1 MNATVLAQ
9 LGRHVLLPEIGTT
22 GQNKIQ
28 SATVMV
34 IGCGGLG
41 NAVIAYLAA
50 SGVHNLVI
58 ADFDVIDQGH
68 LQRQILFGQQDVRKA
83 KADVIEARLMEQY
96 PGIVITPIRQKLN
109 LERLLQCLKSCD
121 VLIDCSDKEQTRML
135 LNEAA
140 KLSQTPFITA
150 AVSGFQAQMAVFDF
164 RKTDCS
170 CYQCLAEN
178 QHFTEIEATD
188 DYTVLSPLVGV
199 VGSMQAQEVL
209 RILAGFGPSPTG
221 LLVHYDALNWQLT
234 TQAMGLQAA
243 CEVCGY

>member
-1 MNATVLAQ
+1 MNASVLEQ
-9 LGRHVLLPEIGTT
+9 MGRHVLMPQIGVV
-22 GQNKIQ
+22 GQNQIQ

-34 IGCGGLG
+34 IGCGGMG
-41 NAVIAYLAA
+41 NATIAYLAA

-83 KADVIEARLMEQY
+83 KADVIESRLMAQY

-121 VLIDCSDKEQTRML
+121 VVIDCSDNEQTRLL

-140 KLSQTPFITA
+140 KRSATPFITA

-164 RKTDCS
+164 REFDS
-170 CYQCLAEN
+170 PCYHCLPKE
-178 QHFTEIEATD
+178 QHFNEVAAE
-188 DYTVLSPLVGV
+188 DYTVLSPVVGV
-199 VGSMQAQEVL
+199 VGSMQAQEAL
-209 RILAGFGPSPTG
+209 RILTSFGTSSSG
-221 LLVHYDALNWQLT
+221 LLVHYDALNWRLSSQPVSLQDAWQLG
-234 TQAMGLQAA
+234 MG
-243 CEVCGY
+243 

>member
-1 MNATVLAQ
+1 MNASVLEQ
-9 LGRHVLLPEIGTT
+9 MGRHVLMPQIGVA
-22 GQNKIQ
+22 GQNQIQ

-34 IGCGGLG
+34 IGCGGMG
-41 NAVIAYLAA
+41 NAAIAYLAA

-83 KADVIEARLMEQY
+83 KADVIESRLMAQY

-121 VLIDCSDKEQTRML
+121 VLVDCSDNEQTRLL

-140 KLSQTPFITA
+140 KRSATPFITA

-164 RKTDCS
+164 REFDS
-170 CYQCLAEN
+170 PCYHCLPEE
-178 QHFTEIEATD
+178 QHFNEVAGE
-188 DYTVLSPLVGV
+188 DYSVLSPVVGV
-199 VGSMQAQEVL
+199 VGSMQAQEAL

>member
-1 MNATVLAQ
+1 MNASVLEQ
-9 LGRHVLLPEIGTT
+9 MGRHVLMPQIGVV
-22 GQNKIQ
+22 GQNQIQ

-34 IGCGGLG
+34 IGCGGMG
-41 NAVIAYLAA
+41 NATIAYLAA

-83 KADVIEARLMEQY
+83 KADVIESRLMAQY

-121 VLIDCSDKEQTRML
+121 VVIDCSDNEQTRLL

-140 KLSQTPFITA
+140 KRSATPFITA

-164 RKTDCS
+164 REFDS
-170 CYQCLAEN
+170 PCYHCLPKE
-178 QHFTEIEATD
+178 QHFNEVAAE
-188 DYTVLSPLVGV
+188 DYTVLSPVVGV
-199 VGSMQAQEVL
+199 VGSMQAQEAL
-209 RILAGFGPSPTG
+209 RILTSFGTSSSG
-221 LLVHYDALNWQLT
+221 LLVHYDALNWRLSAQPVSLQDAWQLG
-234 TQAMGLQAA
+234 MG
-243 CEVCGY
+243 

>member
-1 MNATVLAQ
+1 MNASVLEQ
-9 LGRHVLLPEIGTT
+9 MGRHVLMPQIGVA
-22 GQNKIQ
+22 GQNRIQ

-34 IGCGGLG
+34 IGCGGMG
-41 NAVIAYLAA
+41 NAAIAYLAA
-50 SGVHNLVI
+50 SGVHNLII

-83 KADVIEARLMEQY
+83 KADVIESRLMAQY

-121 VLIDCSDKEQTRML
+121 VVIDCSDNEQTRLL

-140 KLSQTPFITA
+140 KRSATPFITA
-150 AVSGFQAQMAVFDF
+150 AGSGFQAQMAVFDF
-164 RKTDCS
+164 REFDS
-170 CYQCLAEN
+170 PCYHCLPEE
-178 QHFTEIEATD
+178 QHFNEVAAE
-188 DYTVLSPLVGV
+188 DYTVLSPVVGV
-199 VGSMQAQEVL
+199 VGSMQAQEAL

>member
-1 MNATVLAQ
+1 MNASVLEQ
-9 LGRHVLLPEIGTT
+9 MGRHVLMPQIGVA
-22 GQNKIQ
+22 GQNRIQ

-34 IGCGGLG
+34 IGCGGMG
-41 NAVIAYLAA
+41 NAAIAYLAA
-50 SGVHNLVI
+50 SGVHNLII

-83 KADVIEARLMEQY
+83 KADVIESRLMAQY

-121 VLIDCSDKEQTRML
+121 VVIDCSDNEQTRLL

-140 KLSQTPFITA
+140 KRSATPFITA

-164 RKTDCS
+164 REFDS
-170 CYQCLAEN
+170 PCYHCLPEE
-178 QHFTEIEATD
+178 QHFNEVAAE
-188 DYTVLSPLVGV
+188 DYTVLSPVVGV
-199 VGSMQAQEVL
+199 GGSMQAQEVL